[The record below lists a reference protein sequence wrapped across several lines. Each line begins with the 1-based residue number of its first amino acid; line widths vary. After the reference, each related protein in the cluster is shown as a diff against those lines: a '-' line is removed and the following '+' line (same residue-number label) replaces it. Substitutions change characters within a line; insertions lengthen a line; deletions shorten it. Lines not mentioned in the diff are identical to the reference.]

1 MDTNARAKALS
12 IATGISYSDLIE
24 ILNKELGDSKALDEF
39 VKYGDVF
46 AKANAITPILHIV
59 SGNTP
64 EAAIQ
69 SLTRGLLVGAKN
81 FVKLP
86 RIGIKEFQEFL
97 EKLPSEMLNL
107 VETSSDREVSNEW
120 IDLAKLIIIFGSD
133 ETVMDIA
140 SQALSLIHI

>member
-69 SLTRGLLVGAKN
+69 SITRGLLVGAKN

-86 RIGIKEFQEFL
+86 RNMIEL
-97 EKLPSEMLNL
+97 
-107 VETSSDREVSNEW
+107 
-120 IDLAKLIIIFGSD
+120 LII
-133 ETVMDIA
+133 
-140 SQALSLIHI
+140 